1 MILVELMTFKPPWD
15 CAPVACDSLVL
26 EGQRPKM
33 PEAREPPAFLGSSS
47 SNRFWPWGR
56 TIALIRSGCELGLLF
71 CFVLFFKTPI
81 YLTFKG
87 SKQSGWASYDDT
99 VRAHT
104 I

>member
-15 CAPVACDSLVL
+15 CAPVACVSLVL

-56 TIALIRSGCELGLLF
+56 TIALIRLGCELGLLF
-71 CFVLFFKTPI
+71 CFVFQDARLPDLQRQQAKRLDF
-81 YLTFKG
+81 
-87 SKQSGWASYDDT
+87 
-99 VRAHT
+99 V
-104 I
+104 